1 MIDSKLIKKAAK
13 WIDSRSR
20 VVAFSG
26 AGISKESGISTY
38 RDPGG
43 LWDRYPE
50 GSSGGLLAVLANHP
64 EEGSRILLGFL
75 DSLKRAKPNP
85 GHSALVDLEKMGYV
99 KVIITQNVDNLHV
112 EAGSSRVFELHGNFL
127 RFRCLSCGKRWKL
140 KRKEYFEMME
150 EILIS
155 STRLTMK
162 DLFSRLPHCS
172 CGGDSRIDFVGF
184 GEGVQDL
191 PEAVAEAE
199 AAALMLILGTSGVVY
214 PAASIP
220 LSAKSRG
227 ALIVEIN
234 PNVTELTEYADLFV
248 QGSTG
253 EILPRIVAALRNLKR
268 GQD

>member
-1 MIDSKLIKKAAK
+1 
-13 WIDSRSR
+13 
-20 VVAFSG
+20 
-26 AGISKESGISTY
+26 
-38 RDPGG
+38 
-43 LWDRYPE
+43 
-50 GSSGGLLAVLANHP
+50 
-64 EEGSRILLGFL
+64 
-75 DSLKRAKPNP
+75 
-85 GHSALVDLEKMGYV
+85 
-99 KVIITQNVDNLHV
+99 
-112 EAGSSRVFELHGNFL
+112 
-127 RFRCLSCGKRWKL
+127 
-140 KRKEYFEMME
+140 
-150 EILIS
+150 
-155 STRLTMK
+155 
-162 DLFSRLPHCS
+162 
-172 CGGDSRIDFVGF
+172 GF